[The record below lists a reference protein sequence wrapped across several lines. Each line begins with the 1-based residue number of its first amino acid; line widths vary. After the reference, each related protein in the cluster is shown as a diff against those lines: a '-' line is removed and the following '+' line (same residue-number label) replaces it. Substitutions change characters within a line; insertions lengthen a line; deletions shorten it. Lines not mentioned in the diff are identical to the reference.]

1 MGLDMYLYGVQYRS
15 RFENDVNKTQIV
27 HTQEVYW
34 RKADMI
40 HHWFVE
46 NVQDGYDDCKTYE
59 VSDTQLL
66 ELIDTC
72 KDVIQ
77 NPEKASTTLVT
88 DYEYDD
94 VYFKELKRTIR
105 EITHLLAQNYDWYS
119 YASSW

>member
-1 MGLDMYLYGVQYRS
+1 
-15 RFENDVNKTQIV
+15 
-27 HTQEVYW
+27 
-34 RKADMI
+34 MI

-72 KDVIQ
+72 KDVLQ

-94 VYFKELKRTIR
+94 VYFKELKRTVR
-105 EITHLLAQNYDWYS
+105 EVTHLLAQNYDWYS